1 MNRDLGWRDAKS
13 KGEESNRRKKKQNK
27 SRWHASEGLCSR
39 AKYLISWG
47 LGHFKAFGC

>member
-1 MNRDLGWRDAKS
+1 MLRAK
-13 KGEESNRRKKKQNK
+13 ERRVMEGKKKQNK